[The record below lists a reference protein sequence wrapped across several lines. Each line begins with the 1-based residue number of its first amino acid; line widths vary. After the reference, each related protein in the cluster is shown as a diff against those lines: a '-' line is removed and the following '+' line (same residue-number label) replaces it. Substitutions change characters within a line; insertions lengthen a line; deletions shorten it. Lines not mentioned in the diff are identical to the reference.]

1 VWPGYWL
8 APTAW
13 SLQCH
18 ALHSAAV
25 GPAAAETAAV
35 ETAAVGPV
43 AVGPAAVETAAF
55 VGRSPLWSLKQK
67 GINEYSC

>member
-8 APTAW
+8 APTAL

-25 GPAAAETAAV
+25 GPAAVGTAAVETAAV
-35 ETAAVGPV
+35 ETAAV
-43 AVGPAAVETAAF
+43 ETAAF
-55 VGRSPLWSLKQK
+55 AGRSPLWSLQTKKCQ
-67 GINEYSC
+67 